1 MHLKVFMCYTL
12 SVHEEEM
19 VVFLILMSS
28 GFLYRVALINYIQ
41 ATKQLFSNF
50 KLSVVLST

>member
-1 MHLKVFMCYTL
+1 MCYTL
-12 SVHEEEM
+12 SVHEEKM